1 MRKEGGKE
9 LAAHSVTLP
18 AAQPY
23 NYSAHPHMSH
33 FILETCPGGMF
44 KAESGKQ
51 QLGMVLPFLE
61 KTWVKRAAPPE
72 LSLLP
77 DVPPNTILHH

>member
-23 NYSAHPHMSH
+23 NYSAHPHRSH

-51 QLGMVLPFLE
+51 KLEDGPAFLGKNMSEESSPSWTVS
-61 KTWVKRAAPPE
+61 PPRCT
-72 LSLLP
+72 P
-77 DVPPNTILHH
+77 